1 MIGLN
6 HGRPN
11 CPLRVIELGQHSRK
25 TRRGRD
31 AMDWITEQLRKL
43 GVDEHWPEATN
54 DYSSARQQSGG
65 SDLSPGRNATSH
77 GANLTPQIFPCRQI
91 TSQLRV
97 WPPSAKA
104 NSNRS
109 GTTEGLVVEIL
120 APPWEISITRH
131 SASVR
136 SCTLID
142 ACMLRVR
149 RTSRLMRFLSLGIGQ
164 AQIKSARF
172 RRALRR
178 RLLLATAGSHSGA
191 GALDIRL
198 QRLA

>member
-1 MIGLN
+1 VLAHDGT
-6 HGRPN
+6 
-11 CPLRVIELGQHSRK
+11 E
-25 TRRGRD
+25 TWRGGPVSSVVR
-31 AMDWITEQLRKL
+31 TE
-43 GVDEHWPEATN
+43 PTN
-54 DYSSARQQSGG
+54 RAREKY
-65 SDLSPGRNATSH
+65 H
-77 GANLTPQIFPCRQI
+77 EANLTPQIFPCRQI

-109 GTTEGLVVEIL
+109 GTGEGLAVEIL

-164 AQIKSARF
+164 TYVKSAPFLRKC
-172 RRALRR
+172 RRARCR

-191 GALDIRL
+191 VASAYETAVAWLTKR
-198 QRLA
+198 